1 MQLLQRLCL
10 CMKRTDRNGRNKVT
24 EKKDRGL
31 DMKLGIIGFGN
42 MAEAILGG
50 ILESGFIAKEDVTAS
65 GKDETMLKK
74 AAETY
79 GIAVNEDN
87 KKVVEGADV
96 ILLSV
101 KPQIMAEVIEDI
113 KEVCLQDTLIIS
125 IAAGKTK
132 QWIEEHFGCAHKIVR
147 CMPNTPAL
155 VGEGCTGI
163 CFSDSVTEDEKEYAL
178 KMFSCI
184 GKAQE
189 VPEKLMDVVVGVSG
203 SAPAYVFMFIEA
215 MADAAVEMGMPRK
228 QAYEFAGQAVLG
240 SAKLLLETG
249 KHPGELKDMVCSP
262 AGTTIAA
269 VRVLEE
275 KGMRAAVMDAVVKCI
290 ERSKEL

>member
-1 MQLLQRLCL
+1 
-10 CMKRTDRNGRNKVT
+10 
-24 EKKDRGL
+24 
-31 DMKLGIIGFGN
+31 MKLGIIGFGN

-50 ILESGFIAKEDVTAS
+50 ILANGFIKKEDVTAS
-65 GKDETMLKK
+65 GKDEAMLAK
-74 AAETY
+74 ASEKY
-79 GIAVNEDN
+79 GIHVEADN
-87 KKVVEGADV
+87 KKVVSDADM

-101 KPQIMAEVIEDI
+101 KPQILSDVIEEI
-113 KEVCLQDTLIIS
+113 KDVCTTDKLVIS

-132 QWIEEHFGCAHKIVR
+132 QWIEDAFGGNRKIVR

-163 CFSDSVTEDEKEYAL
+163 CFSDSVSEAEKELAL
-178 KMFSCI
+178 KMFSCV

-203 SAPAYVFMFIEA
+203 SSPAYVFMFIEA

-228 QAYEFAGQAVLG
+228 QAYDFAAQAVLG

-262 AGTTIAA
+262 GGTTIAA

-275 KGMRAAVMDAVVKCI
+275 KGMRAAVMDAVIKCI

>member
-1 MQLLQRLCL
+1 MY
-10 CMKRTDRNGRNKVT
+10 KYINI
-24 EKKDRGL
+24 EKAEGIIK
-31 DMKLGIIGFGN
+31 MKLGIIGFGN

-50 ILESGFIAKEDVTAS
+50 ILSSEFVVKEDVTAS
-65 GKDETMLKK
+65 GRDESMLSK
-74 AAETY
+74 ASEKY
-79 GIAVNEDN
+79 GIHVKRDN
-87 KKVVEGADV
+87 KEVAEDADV

-101 KPQIMAEVIEDI
+101 KPQILADVIEEI
-113 KEVCLQDTLIIS
+113 KDVCTQEKLIIS
-125 IAAGKTK
+125 IAAGKSM
-132 QWIEEHFGCAHKIVR
+132 QWLEAAFGCEHKIVR

-163 CFSDSVTEDEKEYAL
+163 CFSSLVSDEEKSYAL
-178 KMFSCI
+178 QLFSCV

-189 VPEKLMDVVVGVSG
+189 VPEKLMDVVVGISG

-215 MADAAVEMGMPRK
+215 MADAAVEMGMPRR
-228 QAYEFAGQAVLG
+228 QAYDFAAQAVMG

-275 KGMRAAVMDAVVKCI
+275 KGMRAAVMDAVIRCI

>member
-1 MQLLQRLCL
+1 
-10 CMKRTDRNGRNKVT
+10 
-24 EKKDRGL
+24 
-31 DMKLGIIGFGN
+31 MKLGIIGFGN

-50 ILESGFIAKEDVTAS
+50 ILSGEFVVKEDVTAS
-65 GKDETMLKK
+65 GKDEIMLAK
-74 AAETY
+74 ASEKY
-79 GIAVNEDN
+79 GINVEPDN
-87 KKVVEGADV
+87 KKVVADADV

-101 KPQIMAEVIEDI
+101 KPQILPDVIAEI
-113 KEVCLQDTLIIS
+113 KDVCTQDKLIIS
-125 IAAGKTK
+125 IAAGKSL
-132 QWIEEHFGCAHKIVR
+132 QFIEDAFGCAHKIVR

-155 VGEGCTGI
+155 VGEGSTGI
-163 CFSDSVTEDEKEYAL
+163 CFSESVSDEEKTFAL
-178 KMFSCI
+178 NMFSCI

-215 MADAAVEMGMPRK
+215 MADAAVEMGMPRA
-228 QAYEFAGQAVLG
+228 QAYTFAAQAVMG

-275 KGMRAAVMDAVVKCI
+275 KGMRAAVMDAVIKCI

>member
-1 MQLLQRLCL
+1 M
-10 CMKRTDRNGRNKVT
+10 N
-24 EKKDRGL
+24 
-31 DMKLGIIGFGN
+31 LGIIGFGN

-50 ILESGFIAKEDVTAS
+50 ILANGFIAKEDVTTS
-65 GKDETMLKK
+65 GKDEVMLAK
-74 AAETY
+74 ASEKY
-79 GIAVNEDN
+79 GIGVETDN
-87 KKVVEGADV
+87 NKVVAMSDV

-101 KPQIMAEVIEDI
+101 KPQIMEEVITEI
-113 KEVCLQDTLIIS
+113 KDACAADKLVIS

-132 QWIEEHFGCAHKIVR
+132 QWIEDAFGGSRKIVR

-163 CFSDSVTEDEKEYAL
+163 CFSDSVNAEEKELAL
-178 KMFSCI
+178 KMFSCV

-189 VPEKLMDVVVGVSG
+189 VPEKLMDVVVGISG
-203 SAPAYVFMFIEA
+203 SSPAYVFMFIEA

-228 QAYEFAGQAVLG
+228 QAYDFAAQAVLG

-290 ERSKEL
+290 ERSREL

>member
-1 MQLLQRLCL
+1 
-10 CMKRTDRNGRNKVT
+10 
-24 EKKDRGL
+24 
-31 DMKLGIIGFGN
+31 MKLGIIGFGN

-50 ILESGFIAKEDVTAS
+50 ILANGFITKEDVTAS
-65 GKDETMLKK
+65 GKDEAMLAK
-74 AAETY
+74 ASEKY
-79 GIAVNEDN
+79 GINVETDN
-87 KKVVEGADV
+87 NKVVEMSDV

-101 KPQIMAEVIEDI
+101 KPQIMEEVITEI
-113 KEVCLQDTLIIS
+113 KDACTADKLVIS

-132 QWIEEHFGCAHKIVR
+132 QWIEDAFGGCRKIVR

-163 CFSDSVTEDEKEYAL
+163 CFSDSVNKEEKELAL
-178 KMFSCI
+178 KMFSCV

-189 VPEKLMDVVVGVSG
+189 VPEKLMDVVVGISG
-203 SAPAYVFMFIEA
+203 SSPAYVFMFIEA

-228 QAYEFAGQAVLG
+228 QSYEFAAQAVLG

-275 KGMRAAVMDAVVKCI
+275 KGMRAAVMDAVVKCV

>member
-1 MQLLQRLCL
+1 
-10 CMKRTDRNGRNKVT
+10 
-24 EKKDRGL
+24 
-31 DMKLGIIGFGN
+31 MKLGIIGFGN

-50 ILESGFIAKEDVTAS
+50 ILANDFIKKEDVTAS
-65 GKDETMLKK
+65 GKDEAMLTK
-74 AAETY
+74 ASEKY
-79 GIAVNEDN
+79 GIGVETDN
-87 KKVVEGADV
+87 KKLVADADV

-101 KPQIMAEVIEDI
+101 KPQIMADVIAEI
-113 KEVCLQDTLIIS
+113 KDVCTSDKLVIS

-132 QWIEEHFGCAHKIVR
+132 QWIEDAFGGSRKIVR

-163 CFSDSVTEDEKEYAL
+163 CFSDSVDEKEKQLAIQ
-178 KMFSCI
+178 MFSCV

-203 SAPAYVFMFIEA
+203 SSPAYVFMFIEA

-228 QAYEFAGQAVLG
+228 QAYDFAAQAVMG

-262 AGTTIAA
+262 GGTTIAA

-275 KGMRAAVMDAVVKCI
+275 KGMRAAVMDAVIKCI
-290 ERSKEL
+290 ERSREL

>member
-1 MQLLQRLCL
+1 
-10 CMKRTDRNGRNKVT
+10 
-24 EKKDRGL
+24 
-31 DMKLGIIGFGN
+31 MKLGIIGFGN

-50 ILESGFIAKEDVTAS
+50 ILSGGFVVKEDVTAS
-65 GKDETMLKK
+65 GKDEIMLAK
-74 AAETY
+74 ASEKY
-79 GIAVNEDN
+79 GINVEPDN
-87 KKVVEGADV
+87 KKVVADADV

-101 KPQIMAEVIEDI
+101 KPQILPDVIAEI
-113 KEVCLQDTLIIS
+113 KDVCTQDKLIIS
-125 IAAGKTK
+125 IAAGKSL
-132 QWIEEHFGCAHKIVR
+132 QFIEDAFGCAHKIVR

-155 VGEGCTGI
+155 VGEGSTGI
-163 CFSDSVTEDEKEYAL
+163 CFSESVSDEEKTFAL
-178 KMFSCI
+178 NMFSCI

-215 MADAAVEMGMPRK
+215 MADAAVEMGMPRA
-228 QAYEFAGQAVLG
+228 QAYTFAAQAVMG

-275 KGMRAAVMDAVVKCI
+275 KGMRAAVMDAVIKCI